1 MPADLGAAYGTAKA
15 GVGLAS
21 MGVMNPSLVMSNVLP
36 VIMAGVLGI
45 YGLIVGAIIN
55 GRSEPPARSPA
66 CRALR
71 HLCLQ
76 VCWGLSMRQRQRM
89 RLAAQRRLR
98 PGKLSV
104 PATHLNPPRLVC
116 APRIR
121 PAVLPPSGGQPA
133 YSLFEGYAHLASG
146 LACGLSALAAGL
158 AIGIAGDAGVRA
170 VGQIRDET
178 NRRQMSTGV
187 ILVLVFGEALSL
199 YGLIVSLVLSQKSAP
214 DACV

>member
-1 MPADLGAAYGTAKA
+1 MPLCAASAVPVLSYALPA
-15 GVGLAS
+15 AA
-21 MGVMNPSLVMSNVLP
+21 PSCP
-36 VIMAGVLGI
+36 
-45 YGLIVGAIIN
+45 
-55 GRSEPPARSPA
+55 
-66 CRALR
+66 
-71 HLCLQ
+71 
-76 VCWGLSMRQRQRM
+76 
-89 RLAAQRRLR
+89 
-98 PGKLSV
+98 SV
-104 PATHLNPPRLVC
+104 PATHIVPPASPC
-116 APRIR
+116 PR

-199 YGLIVSLVLSQKSAP
+199 YGLIVALILSQKSAP

>member
-1 MPADLGAAYGTAKA
+1 M
-15 GVGLAS
+15 
-21 MGVMNPSLVMSNVLP
+21 
-36 VIMAGVLGI
+36 
-45 YGLIVGAIIN
+45 
-55 GRSEPPARSPA
+55 
-66 CRALR
+66 
-71 HLCLQ
+71 
-76 VCWGLSMRQRQRM
+76 
-89 RLAAQRRLR
+89 
-98 PGKLSV
+98 
-104 PATHLNPPRLVC
+104 VC
-116 APRIR
+116 ASPPR

>member
-1 MPADLGAAYGTAKA
+1 MSEACPPSAPFFGFMGVTGAIVFANLGAAYGTAKA

-55 GRSEPPARSPA
+55 GR
-66 CRALR
+66 
-71 HLCLQ
+71 
-76 VCWGLSMRQRQRM
+76 
-89 RLAAQRRLR
+89 
-98 PGKLSV
+98 
-104 PATHLNPPRLVC
+104 
-116 APRIR
+116 I
-121 PAVLPPSGGQPA
+121 LPPSGGQPA